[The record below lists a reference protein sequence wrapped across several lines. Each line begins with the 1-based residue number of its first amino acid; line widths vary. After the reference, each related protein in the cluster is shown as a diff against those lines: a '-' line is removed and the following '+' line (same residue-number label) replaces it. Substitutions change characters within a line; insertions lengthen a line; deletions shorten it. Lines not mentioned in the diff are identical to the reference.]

1 LCGLRRLRSGYFS
14 EDMAISLEHN
24 GKAELMAKMLPMTK
38 ILPLLTTIEV
48 EDSFADRL
56 RDGFQPS
63 AEAMKAHVL
72 PFLEAGDMVKF
83 VNHSGYLI
91 AVAEMLTPVSNF
103 SQIDEKSQVAKIIR
117 VFNNGQN

>member
-1 LCGLRRLRSGYFS
+1 
-14 EDMAISLEHN
+14 MAISLENN
-24 GKAELMAKMLPMTK
+24 GKAELITKILPMAK

-63 AEAMKAHVL
+63 VEALKAHVL

-83 VNHSGYLI
+83 VNQNGNLI
-91 AVAEMLTPVSNF
+91 AVAEMLMPVSNF
-103 SQIDEKSQVAKIIR
+103 SEIDEKSQAARMVR